1 MALAADAMVEVRDE
15 VVPRWPFRLPGGGFD
30 GVLRRRG
37 SVLERLL
44 HVDGDPVVVR
54 VAQTARDRVLF
65 GAWAPARAQASAGIE
80 RMRFAFGVDDDL
92 RDFHDRFAW
101 DPVIGRSVRR
111 KPWLR
116 VRRRPEPFE
125 ALEWAITEQLIELQ
139 RAAAIQRRMVVRWGR
154 RDRASGLRDAPS
166 ATAIAALAPAELQA
180 CDLSAGR
187 AAAMVRCAREVAAGR
202 ADLLSADHERAW
214 RRLRRIP
221 GIGSWTVDMLA
232 LYGQG
237 RYDVIPAGDL
247 GFLKAVG
254 RALSG
259 GDPRAYATEDDVRS
273 FFAAY
278 DPWAGLAGLH
288 FLLG

>member
-1 MALAADAMVEVRDE
+1 VEVRIE
-15 VVPRWPFRLPGGGFD
+15 VEPAWPVRLPGGGVD

-44 HVDGDPVVVR
+44 HIEGDPVVVR
-54 VAQTARDRVLF
+54 VAQTAGDRVLF
-65 GAWAPARAQASAGIE
+65 GAWAPSRAQARAGIE
-80 RMRFAFGVDDDL
+80 RMRFALGVDDDL
-92 RDFHDRFAW
+92 RDFHDRFAA

-111 KPWLR
+111 TPWLR

-125 ALEWAITEQLIELQ
+125 ALEWAITEQLIELT
-139 RAAAIQRRMVVRWGR
+139 RAAAIQRRMVARWGR

-166 ATAIAALAPAELQA
+166 AAAVADLAPAELQA

-187 AAAMVRCAREVAAGR
+187 AAAMVRCAREVASGR
-202 ADLLSADHERAW
+202 ADLSSADHERAW
-214 RRLRRIP
+214 RRLRKIP

-232 LYGQG
+232 LYGKG

-247 GFLKAVG
+247 GFLKTVG

-259 GDPRAYATEDDVRS
+259 GDPKAYATEDDVRS
-273 FFAAY
+273 FFARY
-278 DPWAGLAGLH
+278 EPWAGLAGLH